1 MAPTNIVLMNMNMS
15 LSARSRPDNYDNPK
29 REELL
34 GRYLFGWALVA
45 LVIVFLA
52 VVFAKYKKKLTPKL
66 HKCKENLEFL
76 GDKMPWTS
84 LRGSKSA
91 YVANHH
97 IVEVLEVDRIT
108 ADLIPEYLKKTAAVM
123 GCI

>member
-52 VVFAKYKKKLTPKL
+52 VVRIDKPPRDRASHASPQMESRRPSTQFASRLWRFFNFSLKAIVTSNPSLAL
-66 HKCKENLEFL
+66 HPEWRPASCCNLARA
-76 GDKMPWTS
+76 S
-84 LRGSKSA
+84 
-91 YVANHH
+91 
-97 IVEVLEVDRIT
+97 
-108 ADLIPEYLKKTAAVM
+108 
-123 GCI
+123 